1 MLGWSACGTCTWRCV
16 IALSWMYLEVWREN
30 MLELRTWELLVYT
43 NVSWSQWSRWS
54 NTGCICR
61 MKWEASWSLKNIS
74 FKNVRKKEPVIQEHK
89 QVQLEVGELAEYR
102 ATETEDISER
112 TMWWPLVITSERSGK
127 IRAQRSALYLAMIKI
142 AMSWPSS
149 FLQLTRDW
157 QGTGIADTWEGT
169 IKAWERASYAVSIC
183 KHKNLK
189 GLNHI
194 PYN

>member
-1 MLGWSACGTCTWRCV
+1 MCDSTFMHVPGCLTGEYAG
-16 IALSWMYLEVWREN
+16 APDM
-30 MLELRTWELLVYT
+30 ELLVYMD
-43 NVSWSQWSRWS
+43 VSWSQWSRWS
-54 NTGCICR
+54 NTWCICR
-61 MKWEASWSLKNIS
+61 MKWEASWSMKNIS
-74 FKNVRKKEPVIQEHK
+74 FKNVRKKEPVKEHE

-102 ATETEDISER
+102 ATETENISER
-112 TMWWPLVITSERSGK
+112 MLWWLLIITSERSGK
-127 IRAQRSALYLAMIKI
+127 TRAQRSALYLAMIKI

-149 FLQLTRDW
+149 FLQLTWDW

-169 IKAWERASYAVSIC
+169 IKAWERANYAVSIY